1 MKIMCEF
8 YVYVCECALCG
19 YLRHIIQQLQQYN
32 RTSIISNYNTT
43 TTSAATTTSSSDNN
57 NSNNNKEINDS
68 ININNDK
75 WGRRVAGGIW
85 ENYDPKLDQSFTST
99 GRICKLHRE
108 GLYTVITTESL

>member
-1 MKIMCEF
+1 MWIFKT
-8 YVYVCECALCG
+8 Y
-19 YLRHIIQQLQQYN
+19 
-32 RTSIISNYNTT
+32 
-43 TTSAATTTSSSDNN
+43 
-57 NSNNNKEINDS
+57 NSNNYNNIIGPISSVIIIPSPLVLLLLLLVVVITIIVIIIIKKLVT